1 MTDHISPDEESSND
15 WTMVIIVVFIVFGI
29 AAYFGISYTSENLR
43 KECEEQC
50 DAKGEDYAVNTAGT
64 VGGSI
69 EGGRNRT
76 EPSHQ
81 CMCISRRIK

>member
-1 MTDHISPDEESSND
+1 MTNQISLDEGSSKD
-15 WTMVIIVVFIVFGI
+15 LILVFIVVFIVFGI

-64 VGGSI
+64 VGSSI

-76 EPSHQ
+76 ESSHQ
-81 CMCISRRIK
+81 CMCISRQNK